1 MKIIIDTDEL
11 AKLQADAET
20 IVLKAEA
27 QDTLIKILNL
37 EKKIAEIKEVAKTKL
52 LEEGKK
58 KNPNF
63 KSWEADLVRVSMRA
77 YGAKYFV
84 SDSEFAL
91 APKELFSTE
100 ATVIAP
106 NEDIETIKTSL
117 EKAGY
122 QVKVTKGKEGEKIA
136 IKRAV
141 NTKAVDK
148 WVKEHRGMPT
158 GIVEV
163 KERPVSLN
171 FAKIGEEDSE
181 NE

>member
-1 MKIIIDTDEL
+1 MKLIIDTDEL
-11 AKLQADAET
+11 AKLKTNAEA
-20 IVLKAEA
+20 IVLETDA
-27 QDTLIKILNL
+27 QATLVKILDL
-37 EKKIAEIKEVAKTKL
+37 EKQVAQIKEVAKAKL

-84 SDSEFAL
+84 SDAEFNL
-91 APKELFSTE
+91 APKDLFTTE

-106 NEDIETIKTSL
+106 NAEIDAIKDSL

-122 QVKVTKGKEGEKIA
+122 AVKTTKGKDGEKMA
-136 IKRAV
+136 IKRTV

-158 GIVEV
+158 GIIEI

-171 FAKIGEEDSE
+171 FAKIGEEEGEDE
-181 NE
+181 